1 MATETLISPGVLTTE
16 NDQSFVTAGPLAVG
30 LALVGPTVK
39 GPVNIPTVVT
49 SYSDFTN
56 KFGGAF
62 VSGGASYEYLTSIAA
77 YKYFQQGGDSI
88 LVHRVSS
95 GSYTTATAAVGVTG
109 SNTLALAQA
118 SSSFTLKTIA
128 NGIIASNSGS
138 MIAGGY
144 LDSGSNENVRWEIQN
159 VNMSNG
165 TFTLLVRQGSD
176 NTNVPNVLETFANVS
191 LDPLSPNYIEAVVG
205 NQYKTVEYDSSVG
218 GFYIKINGDYV
229 NQSRYVYVSS
239 VNKPTPNY
247 FLNNGTAN
255 PTYTSSAVATAYLPG
270 NGSGSIG
277 GAFSGS
283 EGNDWAS
290 VTNMFTNIGSTTQG
304 LVAANYTTASSIL
317 SNTDEYK
324 FNLITTPG
332 LISDDNTAASD
343 FITLAEERGDC
354 FYIVDLTSYTDTI
367 GTATAE
373 AQSLDSSYA
382 GAYYPW
388 VQVVSQETGKLVF
401 VPPSTVM
408 AGVYAFND
416 KVAAEWFAPAGLNRG
431 GLGGVIQ
438 AARKLS
444 PTDRDTLYASKVN
457 PIATFPGV
465 GVVAY
470 GQKTLQ
476 QKASALDRIN
486 VRRLLINLKNY
497 VGAVGQTLV
506 FEQNTATTR
515 NNFLAQVNPYLESVQ
530 QKQGLYAFKVVMDDS
545 NNTPDVIDRNQLIGQ
560 IYIQPTKTVE
570 FVLLSFNIT
579 PTGASF
585 S

>member
-95 GSYTTATAAVGVTG
+95 GSYTEATATVGVTG

-144 LDSGSNENVRWEIQN
+144 LSSGSSENVRWEIQN

-191 LDPLSPNYIEAVVG
+191 LDPLSSNYIEAVVG
-205 NQYKTVEYDSSVG
+205 NQYKTVEYDPSVG

-229 NQSRYVYVSS
+229 NQSRYVYVSN

>member
-255 PTYTSSAVATAYLPG
+255 PIYTSSAVATAYLPG

-304 LVAANYTTASSIL
+304 LVVANYTTASSIL